1 MHTEHN
7 RVGQILDPYQPTA
20 EHAPWNR
27 SLRLRPPAQDRQA
40 PDTYR
45 ADNSGHD
52 PRDSTSRP
60 T

>member
-1 MHTEHN
+1 MHAEHN
-7 RVGQILDPYQPTA
+7 RIGQIPNPYQPTA
-20 EHAPWNR
+20 EHTSRNSSPP
-27 SLRLRPPAQDRQA
+27 LRTHAQNRQA

-45 ADNSGHD
+45 ADNSSHH